1 MKTSIKKIVG
11 GLALAGA
18 FSGCTEGDVPNES
31 KIHPVYGYPNGVV
44 TGRKSAGERI
54 FSIYPEVPSS
64 KVAYNTSPKSDFTA
78 SIYYIDDGGS
88 QQRNLNING
97 VEGHVN
103 IVCYPNFPSYSCGI
117 DERFSI
123 NFWKSPTGRLM
134 QTNFVN
140 LNEPQKAKIR
150 EANLK
155 IDTIL
160 NRYGGKLI
168 N

>member
-54 FSIYPEVPSS
+54 FSIHPEVPAS
-64 KVAYNTSPKSDFTA
+64 KLTYNPYSKSDFTA
-78 SIYYIDDGGS
+78 SISYMEDGGS
-88 QQRNLNING
+88 QQRNLYLDG
-97 VEGHVN
+97 VEGRVH
-103 IVCYPNFPSYSCGI
+103 IICYPNFPSYSCGI